1 MNALEAENIRISY
14 RRKDAE
20 RVLLKG
26 FHIDMKQGSTLAI
39 MGRNGAGK
47 SSLLRVLSGIQ
58 SPVEGAVRWQ
68 GKALEGISRRERP
81 RIAAALFSDF
91 SRVPGLTVEELVAL
105 GRQPY
110 AGLFGRLSKHDRDA
124 VTHAMEVTGIRRFA
138 KEQVIF
144 LSDGEFKKSLLAK
157 LLAQDTPIL
166 MLDEPAAHLD
176 VPATLELML
185 LLRSLAKDHGK
196 SVVLTSHDLTLA
208 FRFVDRVLLLGGNG
222 GYALGTPDEVAKHSM
237 MSDFLDSDKVKFE
250 DGQLLIN
257 LKGWSAE
264 DPNEK

>member
-1 MNALEAENIRISY
+1 MKALEAENIRIAY
-14 RRKDAE
+14 HRKEVE
-20 RVLLKG
+20 RVLLKEFRIG
-26 FHIDMKQGSTLAI
+26 MAPGSTLAI

-58 SPVEGAVRWQ
+58 SPGEGVVRWK
-68 GKALEGISRRERP
+68 GKALEEISRRERP

-110 AGLFGRLSKHDRDA
+110 AGLFGRLSKADRDA

-138 KEQVIF
+138 KEQVVY

-176 VPATLELML
+176 VPATLELMI

-196 SVVLTSHDLTLA
+196 TVLLTSHDLTLA
-208 FRFVDRVLLLGGNG
+208 FRFVDRVLLLDGNG
-222 GYALGTPDEVAKHSM
+222 GYALGTPDEVTKHSM
-237 MSDFLDSDKVKFE
+237 MSDFLASDKVKFE
-250 DGQLLIN
+250 DGQLLVN
-257 LKGWSAE
+257 LKGWGE
-264 DPNEK
+264 DRKEK